1 MLMTLNDDAIK
12 QYKKN
17 IGITKEYKGNLNLI
31 KWKDEVSLESIFDY
45 EDESV
50 VDYEDESVVDH
61 EDESEGEDVINSDME
76 SEQECQEEEEI
87 LV

>member
-31 KWKDEVSLESIFDY
+31 NWKDEVSLERIADY
-45 EDESV
+45 EE
-50 VDYEDESVVDH
+50 
-61 EDESEGEDVINSDME
+61 ESEEEDMINSDME
-76 SEQECQEEEEI
+76 SEQEDQEEEAI
-87 LV
+87 WV

>member
-31 KWKDEVSLESIFDY
+31 NWKDEVSLERIADY
-45 EDESV
+45 EE
-50 VDYEDESVVDH
+50 
-61 EDESEGEDVINSDME
+61 ESEEEDVINSDME
-76 SEQECQEEEEI
+76 SEQEDLEEEAI
-87 LV
+87 WV

>member
-31 KWKDEVSLESIFDY
+31 NWKDEVSLERIADY
-45 EDESV
+45 EE
-50 VDYEDESVVDH
+50 
-61 EDESEGEDVINSDME
+61 ESEEEDVINSDME
-76 SEQECQEEEEI
+76 SEQEDQEEEAI
-87 LV
+87 WV